1 MSTVIE
7 QALQAR
13 LVASAPRMDVV
24 PVVLRYDPA
33 DPFAV
38 RMAFPAPATLE
49 GVEAE
54 WAFSRDLLAAGAD
67 APAGVGDVRIRPYRP
82 PPSGVVLHTRARGG
96 GGARPPG
103 GRGGGAPPGAAAPGG
118 SRPPPHDRTVV
129 EFHAVEGVAVVH
141 VRTSEV
147 RRFLRR
153 TRQVV
158 PSGCEYL
165 FLDLDRDLAHLLR
178 DAR

>member
-1 MSTVIE
+1 VSTVIE

-67 APAGVGDVRIRPYRP
+67 APAGVGDVRIRPY
-82 PPSGVVLHTRARGG
+82 G
-96 GGARPPG
+96 
-103 GRGGGAPPGAAAPGG
+103 
-118 SRPPPHDRTVV
+118 HDRTVV

>member
-67 APAGVGDVRIRPYRP
+67 APAGVGDVRIRPY
-82 PPSGVVLHTRARGG
+82 G
-96 GGARPPG
+96 
-103 GRGGGAPPGAAAPGG
+103 
-118 SRPPPHDRTVV
+118 HDRTVV

>member
-24 PVVLRYDPA
+24 PAVLSYDPA

-38 RMAFPAPATLE
+38 RMAFPASATLE
-49 GVEAE
+49 GVEAVWE
-54 WAFSRDLLAAGAD
+54 FSRDLLAAGAD
-67 APAGVGDVRIRPYRP
+67 APAGVGDVRIRPY
-82 PPSGVVLHTRARGG
+82 G
-96 GGARPPG
+96 
-103 GRGGGAPPGAAAPGG
+103 
-118 SRPPPHDRTVV
+118 HDRTVV
-129 EFHAVEGVAVVH
+129 EFHAVEGVAMVH

-153 TRQVV
+153 TRHAV
-158 PSGCEYL
+158 PAGCEHL
-165 FLDLDRDLAHLLR
+165 FLDLDRDLTLLLR
-178 DAR
+178 DAL